1 MPLVASLPLW
11 EARHRALQVLHRC
24 KNKQALSD
32 ISLSL
37 TCTLRSHRALQV
49 LPPLVNK
56 QALSDLT
63 LSLTC
68 THPPRRNRAV
78 QLPPRAPVAKPGN
91 NKLGTVYA
99 FVTGRELVG
108 AHNAVA
114 DVQAL
119 DQVSP

>member
-11 EARHRALQVLHRC
+11 EARHRALQVQLFSHH
-24 KNKQALSD
+24 
-32 ISLSL
+32 SL
-37 TCTLRSHRALQV
+37 LRSPTS
-49 LPPLVNK
+49 LP
-56 QALSDLT
+56 
-63 LSLTC
+63 
-68 THPPRRNRAV
+68 HPRNRAV
-78 QLPPRAPVAKPGN
+78 QLPPGAPVAKPGK

-119 DQVSP
+119 DQVTTD